1 MLIPD
6 TVKRYVV
13 MKNRKRL
20 AVTLAAC
27 GLVAALGVGG
37 TLAYLTD
44 RTDATNSFTFGDV
57 KVNTLEPDWDTT
69 DENDN
74 GVPDAAEDVVP
85 NQQIPKSVQAE
96 NVGIN
101 DAIVFVK
108 LTVPLANVTRV
119 ADDGTAE
126 MNADA
131 LDRKLQEIFYF
142 QGDGDSINTENNN
155 FNEGWINLPEE
166 EIGYAG
172 AGSSTEYLDLSTTR
186 EYSGDVR
193 TYVFGYD
200 TRLAAGEKTSTLFD
214 QVQIKN
220 IIENEIN
227 PGSIHDIQV
236 ETYSIQ
242 ADNIVDAN
250 GQIDTT
256 GTLDHD
262 TLKEIY
268 DIYVTQNPDEK

>member
-1 MLIPD
+1 
-6 TVKRYVV
+6 

-27 GLVAALGVGG
+27 GLVAAMGIGG

-44 RTDATNSFTFGDV
+44 RTEATNSFTFGDV
-57 KVNTLEPDWDTT
+57 QVDTLEPAWDTT

-74 GVPDAAEDVVP
+74 GVPDAAEEVLP

-96 NVGIN
+96 NVGIT
-101 DAIVFVK
+101 DAVVFVK
-108 LTVPLANVTRV
+108 VTVPLANVTRV
-119 ADDGTAE
+119 AGDGTAE

-131 LDRKLQEIFYF
+131 LDTKLQEIFYF
-142 QGDGDSINTENNN
+142 QGEGDPVTTQNNN

-166 EIGYAG
+166 ETGYEG
-172 AGSSTEYLDLSTTR
+172 AGGSTEYLDLSTTKT
-186 EYSGDVR
+186 YSGDVR
-193 TYVFGYD
+193 TYVFGYNQ
-200 TRLAAGEKTSTLFD
+200 RLAAGEKTTTLFD

-220 IIENEIN
+220 MIENEMES
-227 PGSIHDIQV
+227 GSVQDIQI

-242 ADNIVDAN
+242 ADNIVNAE
-250 GQIDTT
+250 GKIDTT
-256 GTLDHD
+256 STLDHD

-268 DIYVTQNPDEK
+268 DIYVTQNPDTK